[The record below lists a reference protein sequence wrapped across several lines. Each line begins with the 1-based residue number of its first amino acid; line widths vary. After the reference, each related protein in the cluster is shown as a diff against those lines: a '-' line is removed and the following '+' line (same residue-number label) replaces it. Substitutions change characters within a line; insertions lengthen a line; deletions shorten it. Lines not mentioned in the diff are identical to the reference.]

1 MDEKLSREGQPSAAT
16 NPVTALP
23 ACDDPIADLQQAKA
37 EANDASKTVPSSH
50 RAAWLVG
57 AIALALSLSSFIYF
71 YSNRMTNVYGDG
83 VAHLNIARKVV
94 DSPDDSLWQ
103 RYMQIGSPW
112 LPLQTVLL
120 LPLVANDWMWRT
132 GVAGSVVSM
141 LSFCIAGI
149 ALYLHARLFYEKED
163 KRYRTVLPALAAAI
177 FLLNPTVLYL
187 QTTPMSEPVFIA
199 SLAVAAYLLQRWI
212 VGQSGGRLVAAGC
225 GMTVATLARYEAW
238 PIAALSI
245 LVVFAAARGSVRV
258 RLSHALL
265 FALLV
270 AAGPAYWLWHNW
282 AIYGDAFWFLT
293 GPYSARGIYLQ
304 SQAALGWAKVFVG
317 NAPLALLL
325 MSSMVVV
332 CVGPLLIIPA
342 AVGFVRTIK
351 TRWGDTVS
359 FAPALLLLVPFVFH
373 TLSLYNGEIQVF
385 PLSAFG
391 LLNVRYGLPHLLA
404 VALFAPAAVPLLDGP
419 RRMWAVGVMC
429 AVIATQYGWL
439 ISEGP
444 SQLAIYQEGYRNGV
458 NSRPARERTRF
469 SNSLR
474 DHPPDPVILMHTG
487 ALGPVVSQSGIRF
500 SDLIH
505 EGTIRWHQIEGGIPE
520 DVMTIILQEG
530 DPLDQRLRANPTLS
544 RELAESFKE
553 QMSVGT
559 IKAFVRVTK
568 Q

>member
-1 MDEKLSREGQPSAAT
+1 MDGNLSREGQPSATTNSAT
-16 NPVTALP
+16 SLRAS
-23 ACDDPIADLQQAKA
+23 DHSFADSASKR
-37 EANDASKTVPSSH
+37 EANDTPQIVSSPA
-50 RAAWLVG
+50 RAVWLVG
-57 AIALALSLSSFIYF
+57 VIALSLSVSSFIYF
-71 YSNRMTNVYGDG
+71 YSHRMTNVHGDG

-94 DSPDDSLWQ
+94 DSPDDSWWQ

-132 GVAGSVVSM
+132 GVAGSIVSM

-163 KRYRTVLPALAAAI
+163 RRYRTALPALAAAI

-187 QTTPMSEPVFIA
+187 QTTPLSEPIFVA
-199 SLAVAAYLLQRWI
+199 SIAVAAYLLQRWI
-212 VGQSGGRLVAAGC
+212 VEQNILRLIASAC

-245 LVVFAAARGSVRV
+245 LVVLAASRNSIKI
-258 RLSHALL
+258 RLRHAVL
-265 FALLV
+265 FTFLV
-270 AAGPAYWLWHNW
+270 AVGPAYWLWHNW

-317 NAPLALLL
+317 NAPLAVLL
-325 MSSMVVV
+325 MSTMVAA

-342 AVGFVRTIK
+342 AVGFVRVIK
-351 TRWGDTVS
+351 RRRGEFADL
-359 FAPALLLLVPFVFH
+359 APALLLLVPFLFH
-373 TLSLYNGEIQVF
+373 TLSLYRGEIQVF

-404 VALFAPAAVPLLDGP
+404 VAFFAPAAVPIMNGLG
-419 RRMWAVGVMC
+419 RRWAIGVMC
-429 AVIATQYGWL
+429 AAIAMQYGWL

-458 NSRPARERTRF
+458 NSRPARERARF
-469 SNSLR
+469 SSLLR
-474 DHPPDPVILMHTG
+474 EHPPNPAILMHTG
-487 ALGPVVSQSGIRF
+487 VLGPVVPQSGLRF

-505 EGTIRWHQIEGGIPE
+505 EGTMRWHRIEGGITD

-530 DPLDQRLRANPTLS
+530 DPVDQRLRGNQALS
-544 RELAESFKE
+544 RDVTENFKE
-553 QMSVGT
+553 DESVGT
-559 IKAFVRVTK
+559 IKIFSRVSNR
-568 Q
+568 